1 MFFFHEHI
9 TIATEGIKLEF
20 THLLSLLIHVLR
32 AQMSSNQEDIIQFDN
47 LFYMPYNLTI
57 CLPIILLLENFP
69 QFDISVLQLD
79 YLSSNLRQN
88 MADH

>member
-1 MFFFHEHI
+1 MFFFHEQI

-20 THLLSLLIHVLR
+20 THLLSPLIHVLR

-88 MADH
+88 MAGH